1 MVVAMSGEP
10 NQNAE
15 PKDAPASHAS
25 QAGAGNGADGGE
37 LPVEVVPPERAGQ
50 SGRDDAPGDGQVTPI
65 TVAGEVSPR
74 AETDELEARIAAL
87 EKDKK
92 ENWDRYLRT
101 AADLEN
107 LRKRQKREMD
117 DVRLES
123 KGRVLKEMLPVVDNL
138 ERAIEHAT
146 AQAGTNPI
154 VEGVQL
160 VLRQFLTAFERLDV
174 TPVEAAGQP
183 FDPNLHEAIS
193 QQESD
198 APPGTVVQVLQRGY
212 KSGDRLLRP
221 ALVVVAKAKTAPP
234 PAE

>member
-1 MVVAMSGEP
+1 MSGEP
-10 NQNAE
+10 NQNGE
-15 PKDAPASHAS
+15 PTDPAAPAD
-25 QAGAGNGADGGE
+25 GEPADGGGF
-37 LPVEVVPPERAGQ
+37 PVEVEPPALGNDQE
-50 SGRDDAPGDGQVTPI
+50 APAAQDVQ
-65 TVAGEVSPR
+65 
-74 AETDELEARIAAL
+74 EAKIASL
-87 EKDKK
+87 EKEKK
-92 ENWDRYLRT
+92 DNWDRYLRT

-107 LRKRQKREMD
+107 LRKRQRREIED
-117 DVRLES
+117 AKLES

-146 AQAGTNPI
+146 TQAGTNPI

-160 VLRQFLTAFERLDV
+160 VLRQFLTAFERLEV

-198 APPGTVVQVLQRGY
+198 AAPGTVVQVLQRGY

-221 ALVVVAKAKTAPP
+221 ALVVVAKAKSTP
-234 PAE
+234 E

>member
-1 MVVAMSGEP
+1 MVRRMSGEP
-10 NQNAE
+10 T
-15 PKDAPASHAS
+15 P
-25 QAGAGNGADGGE
+25 NGESSSSTGDSGGEVADGG
-37 LPVEVVPPERAGQ
+37 VQVAA
-50 SGRDDAPGDGQVTPI
+50 APDNDLD
-65 TVAGEVSPR
+65 S
-74 AETDELEARIAAL
+74 RIAIL

-92 ENWDRYLRT
+92 DNWDRYLRA

-107 LRKRQKREMD
+107 LRKRQRREIED
-117 DVRLES
+117 AKLES

-138 ERAIEHAT
+138 ERAIDHAV
-146 AQAGTNPI
+146 AQAGANPI

-160 VLRQFLTAFERLDV
+160 VLRQFVTAFERLDV

-193 QQESD
+193 QLESD

-221 ALVVVAKAKTAPP
+221 ALVVVAKAKSAS
-234 PAE
+234 AE

>member
-10 NQNAE
+10 NQNAD
-15 PKDAPASHAS
+15 PKDAPA
-25 QAGAGNGADGGE
+25 QAGNGADHGE
-37 LPVEVVPPERAGQ
+37 LPVEVVPPDRAGQ
-50 SGRDDAPGDGQVTPI
+50 NGRDGSPGDGQVAP
-65 TVAGEVSPR
+65 APAQAEVSQKT
-74 AETDELEARIAAL
+74 ETDELEARIAAL

-107 LRKRQKREMD
+107 LRKRQKRELD
-117 DVRLES
+117 DARLDS

-174 TPVEAAGQP
+174 TPVEAGGQP

-221 ALVVVAKAKTAPP
+221 ALVVVAKAKAAPP

>member
-1 MVVAMSGEP
+1 MVLAMSGEP

-15 PKDAPASHAS
+15 PKDASASHATP
-25 QAGAGNGADGGE
+25 AGNGADGE

-50 SGRDDAPGDGQVTPI
+50 NGRDGAPGDGQDGQ
-65 TVAGEVSPR
+65 AQVSER
-74 AETDELEARIAAL
+74 DELEARIAAL

-92 ENWDRYLRT
+92 ENWDRYLRS

-117 DVRLES
+117 DARLES

-160 VLRQFLTAFERLDV
+160 VLRQFMTAFERLDV

-221 ALVVVAKAKTAPP
+221 ALVVVAKAKAAPP

>member
-15 PKDAPASHAS
+15 PKDASASRAP
-25 QAGAGNGADGGE
+25 QAGAGNGADHGE
-37 LPVEVVPPERAGQ
+37 LPVEVVPPERAG
-50 SGRDDAPGDGQVTPI
+50 RDGAPGAASGDGQGAQAAQVS
-65 TVAGEVSPR
+65 EVS
-74 AETDELEARIAAL
+74 EKDELEARIAAL

-92 ENWDRYLRT
+92 DNWDRYLRT

-154 VEGVQL
+154 IEGVQL

-174 TPVEAAGQP
+174 TPIEAGGQP

-212 KSGDRLLRP
+212 KSGDRLLWP
-221 ALVVVAKAKTAPP
+221 ALVVVAKAKSAPP

>member
-1 MVVAMSGEP
+1 MVVPMSGEP
-10 NQNAE
+10 NQNGA
-15 PKDAPASHAS
+15 PKDAPAP
-25 QAGAGNGADGGE
+25 AGNGAENGE
-37 LPVEVVPPERAGQ
+37 LPVEVEAPEGGIAEAQ
-50 SGRDDAPGDGQVTPI
+50 ADDA
-65 TVAGEVSPR
+65 GEI
-74 AETDELEARIAAL
+74 RIAAL
-87 EKDKK
+87 EKEKK
-92 ENWDRYLRT
+92 DNWDRYLRA

-107 LRKRQKREMD
+107 LRKRQKRELD
-117 DVRLES
+117 DARLES

-146 AQAGTNPI
+146 SQAGTNPI

-174 TPVEAAGQP
+174 TPIEAGGQP

-193 QQESD
+193 QAESD
-198 APPGTVVQVLQRGY
+198 SPPGTVVQVLQRGY

-221 ALVVVAKAKTAPP
+221 ALVVVAKAKSAPA